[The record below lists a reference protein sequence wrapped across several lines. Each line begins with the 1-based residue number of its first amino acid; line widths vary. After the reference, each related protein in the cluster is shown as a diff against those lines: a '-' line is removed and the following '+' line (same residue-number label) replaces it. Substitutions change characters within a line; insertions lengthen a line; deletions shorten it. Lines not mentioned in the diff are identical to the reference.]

1 MIETIEA
8 IAIEAGEV
16 AMEHFAH
23 LASLTVESK
32 GHLDLVTRADRD
44 VENLIVSRLRS
55 AFPDD
60 GILGEEG
67 AAAPTR
73 SGRTWVI
80 DPIDGTLNFVRG
92 SEQWSISIGLF
103 DGHRPV
109 LGVLN
114 LPAQRKLVVGGD
126 GVAPALNGTPIPT
139 PRPIDP
145 ERAAAAIGFG
155 PSGANVDR
163 AGLVSFVMD
172 QAGMVCRNSGCGSI
186 SLLSVALGHVDG
198 YISLGESSWD
208 VMAALAI
215 LHRLGC
221 ESTVDWEVV
230 GLETKVPLA
239 CGAAEFLAIASTFH
253 AGLWGGDLAG

>member
-1 MIETIEA
+1 MIEIVKA

-16 AMEHFAH
+16 AMGYFGHPG
-23 LASLTVESK
+23 SLVVESK

-67 AAAPTR
+67 TAAPTR

-103 DGHRPV
+103 DGHRPA

-114 LPAQRKLVVGGD
+114 LPAQRKLVVGGND
-126 GVAPALNGTPIPT
+126 VAPAVNGTPIPAL
-139 PRPIDP
+139 RPIDP

-172 QAGMVCRNSGCGSI
+172 QAGMVCRNSGCGSL

-215 LHRLGC
+215 LHALGAT
-221 ESTVDWEVV
+221 STVDWLAT
-230 GLETKVPLA
+230 GLEVKVPLI
-239 CGAAEFLAIASTFH
+239 CGNPEFIEVASRFR
-253 AGLWGGDLAG
+253 ASER

>member
-1 MIETIEA
+1 MIRTVEA
-8 IAIEAGEV
+8 IAIEAGHV
-16 AMEHFAH
+16 AMRHFGH
-23 LASLTVESK
+23 LPPLAVESK
-32 GHLDLVTRADRD
+32 GHLDLVTRADRE
-44 VENLIVSRLRS
+44 VEKLIVARLRS

-67 AAAPTR
+67 TAAPTR

-103 DGHRPV
+103 DGHRPA

-114 LPAQRKLVVGGD
+114 LPAQGKLVVGGD
-126 GVAPALNGTPIPT
+126 GVAPALNGAPIPALN
-139 PRPIDP
+139 PIDP

-155 PSGANVDR
+155 PNSANAYR

-172 QAGMVCRNSGCGSI
+172 EACMVCRNSGCGSL

-221 ESTVDWEVV
+221 DSTVDWATV
-230 GLETKVPLA
+230 GLQRKVPLA
-239 CGAAEFLAIASTFH
+239 CGPADFLAIASKFP
-253 AGLWGGDLAG
+253 GLTSELA